1 MAKKSDSDTSASQQA
16 VALLGQATELLAQ
29 ATSLLGGEAAPAAA
43 DTQEEISLPSVDEV
57 AELSKEDAFA
67 LAEKLHISVDGVK
80 LGRLKAGLTVL
91 AKIASGADLDSD
103 VDEPADLVELL
114 GLPEADDEEAAVA
127 AISEWLNALAGGGE
141 AAAEAPAATKGKS
154 KKSKPA
160 KPADDAED
168 AEDAEEEED
177 EKEEESA
184 DDQSDEE
191 ADADDGVDRA
201 ALAKALKVI
210 PKDAE
215 ARLKAFN
222 DAAPEGSEIEYK
234 KGDAKSIA
242 AAYRTLYAELI
253 DGEGNPADWGTVYV
267 RNGSGWSCGLPLDEH
282 PAPKKGPMAGRTF
295 AKCPITG
302 SVYVLSEDG
311 SAFEDYEG

>member
-16 VALLGQATELLAQ
+16 IALLGQATELLAQ

-43 DTQEEISLPSVDEV
+43 DSQEEISLPNVDEV

-114 GLPEADDEEAAVA
+114 GLPEADDDEAAVE

-141 AAAEAPAATKGKS
+141 AAATEAPAAAPGKS

-160 KPADDAED
+160 DDADDADDDSE
-168 AEDAEEEED
+168 AD
-177 EKEEESA
+177 EA
-184 DDQSDEE
+184 DQSDEE

-242 AAYRTLYAELI
+242 AAYRKLYAELI

-282 PAPKKGPMAGRTF
+282 PAPKKGPMAGRIF

-302 SVYVLSEDG
+302 SIYVLSEDG

>member
-16 VALLGQATELLAQ
+16 IALLGQATELLAQ

-43 DTQEEISLPSVDEV
+43 DSQEEISLPSVDEV

-114 GLPEADDEEAAVA
+114 GLPEADDDEAAKA
-127 AISEWLNALAGGGE
+127 AIAEWLNALAGGGE
-141 AAAEAPAATKGKS
+141 APTEAPTEAPA
-154 KKSKPA
+154 
-160 KPADDAED
+160 E
-168 AEDAEEEED
+168 
-177 EKEEESA
+177 
-184 DDQSDEE
+184 SDEE

-242 AAYRTLYAELI
+242 AAYRKLYAELI

-295 AKCPITG
+295 AKCPITD

>member
-16 VALLGQATELLAQ
+16 IALLGQATELLAQ

-43 DTQEEISLPSVDEV
+43 DSQEEISLPSVDEV

-114 GLPEADDEEAAVA
+114 GLPEADDDEAAKD
-127 AISEWLNALAGGGE
+127 AIAEWLNALAGGGE
-141 AAAEAPAATKGKS
+141 APTEAPA
-154 KKSKPA
+154 
-160 KPADDAED
+160 E
-168 AEDAEEEED
+168 
-177 EKEEESA
+177 
-184 DDQSDEE
+184 SDEE

-242 AAYRTLYAELI
+242 AAYRKLYAELI

-295 AKCPITG
+295 AKCPITD

>member
-16 VALLGQATELLAQ
+16 IALLGQATELLAQ

-43 DTQEEISLPSVDEV
+43 DSQEEISLPSVDEV

-114 GLPEADDEEAAVA
+114 GLPEADDDEAAVA

-141 AAAEAPAATKGKS
+141 AAATEAPAAAPGKS

-160 KPADDAED
+160 DDADDDSEA
-168 AEDAEEEED
+168 D
-177 EKEEESA
+177 EA
-184 DDQSDEE
+184 DQSDEE

-267 RNGSGWSCGLPLDEH
+267 RNGAGWSCGLPLDEH

>member
-16 VALLGQATELLAQ
+16 IALLGQATELLAQ

-114 GLPEADDEEAAVA
+114 GLPEADDEEAAKA
-127 AISEWLNALAGGGE
+127 AIAEWLNALAGGGE
-141 AAAEAPAATKGKS
+141 ATTEAPAATTGKS

-160 KPADDAED
+160 KPADDAD
-168 AEDAEEEED
+168 DDDDSKAD
-177 EKEEESA
+177 EA
-184 DDQSDEE
+184 DQSDEE

-234 KGDAKSIA
+234 KGDTKSIA

-295 AKCPITG
+295 AKCPITD

>member
-1 MAKKSDSDTSASQQA
+1 M
-16 VALLGQATELLAQ
+16 AQ

-43 DTQEEISLPSVDEV
+43 AAADSQEEISLPSVDEV

-141 AAAEAPAATKGKS
+141 AAATEAPAAAPGKS

-160 KPADDAED
+160 KPADDADD
-168 AEDAEEEED
+168 AEDDAASKAD
-177 EKEEESA
+177 EA
-184 DDQSDEE
+184 DQSDEE

-295 AKCPITG
+295 AKCPITD

>member
-16 VALLGQATELLAQ
+16 IALLGQATELLAQ

-114 GLPEADDEEAAVA
+114 GLPEADDEEAAKA
-127 AISEWLNALAGGGE
+127 AIAEWLNALAGGGE
-141 AAAEAPAATKGKS
+141 AAAEAPTEAPAATTGKS

-160 KPADDAED
+160 KPADDADD
-168 AEDAEEEED
+168 AEDDAAS
-177 EKEEESA
+177 KA
-184 DDQSDEE
+184 DAADQSDEE

-234 KGDAKSIA
+234 KGDTKSIA

-295 AKCPITG
+295 AKCSITD